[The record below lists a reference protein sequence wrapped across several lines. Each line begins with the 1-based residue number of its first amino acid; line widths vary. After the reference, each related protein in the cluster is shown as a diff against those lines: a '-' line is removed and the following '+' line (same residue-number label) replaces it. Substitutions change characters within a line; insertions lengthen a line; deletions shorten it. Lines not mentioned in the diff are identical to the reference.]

1 MERTERT
8 ALRTAIF
15 HSGIRQVA
23 LAKKAD
29 ISEARLSKI
38 ANGYLEATPE
48 EKRRIARTLR
58 CSVDELFPE
67 SIAS

>member
-8 ALRTAIF
+8 PLRTAIF
-15 HSGIRQVA
+15 HSGIRQVVIA
-23 LAKKAD
+23 QKTE

-38 ANGYLEATPE
+38 ANGYLEATAD
-48 EKRRIARTLR
+48 EKRRIARALKR
-58 CSVDELFPE
+58 SVQDLFPE